1 MYVHTNNSKA
11 IRSSSHERLKFVAYC
26 AIVLS
31 LSGCASTTSQLAS
44 AISEDALSNDKVVE
58 RAKSIKTLKQ
68 AQAQENKAIEVQ
80 NLADANLM
88 IDKVACNKIFLVNR
102 CINKVTAVRNDL
114 WDTAQLDRTSARYF
128 IRQYEANERRV
139 ALEQKIAAYRR
150 EQAAQAATRLAN
162 KAAYEAKLKAYAE
175 KLAQP
180 DLLTPEERKKNVTLF
195 EAKRNTIL
203 EIQRKRA
210 EAAQARAD
218 AAEKAAKS
226 AAAAV
231 ASPQ

>member
-1 MYVHTNNSKA
+1 MYSHTNDLIKT
-11 IRSSSHERLKFVAYC
+11 RFPSHERLKFVAYC

-31 LSGCASTTSQLAS
+31 LSGCASTTSQLTN
-44 AISEDALSNDKVVE
+44 AISDDALSNEKVAE
-58 RAKSIKTLKQ
+58 RAKSIRTLKQ
-68 AQAQENKAIEVQ
+68 AQTQEKKAVEVQ

-88 IDKVACNKIFLVNR
+88 IDKAECDKKFLVNR
-102 CINKVTAVRNDL
+102 CINKVTAIRNDL

-139 ALEQKIAAYRR
+139 ALEQKIAAYKR
-150 EQAAQAATRLAN
+150 EQAAQAASRLAS

-180 DLLTPEERKKNVTLF
+180 DPLTPEERKKNVTLF

-218 AAEKAAKS
+218 AAEKVAKS
-226 AAAAV
+226 AAAAL
-231 ASPQ
+231 ASPK

>member
-1 MYVHTNNSKA
+1 MFIRTNDSRE
-11 IRSSSHERLKFVAYC
+11 IRSPIHGRLKFVAYC

-31 LSGCASTTSQLAS
+31 LSGCASTTSQIAK
-44 AISEDALSNDKVVE
+44 AINDDALSNNKVIE
-58 RAKSIKTLKQ
+58 RAKNIKTLKQ
-68 AQAQENKAIEVQ
+68 AQTQENHAIEVQ

-88 IDKVACNKIFLVNR
+88 IDKVACNKVFLVNR
-102 CINKVTAVRNDL
+102 CINRVTATRNDL
-114 WDTAQLDRTSARYF
+114 WDTAQMDRTSARYY
-128 IRQYEANERRV
+128 IRQYEANERRI

-150 EQAAQAATRLAN
+150 EQAAQAATRSAS
-162 KAAYEAKLKAYAE
+162 KAAYDAKLKAYAE

-180 DLLTPEERKKNVTLF
+180 DPLTPEERAKNVTLF

-226 AAAAV
+226 AVPV
-231 ASPQ
+231 APPQ

>member
-1 MYVHTNNSKA
+1 MYVHTNNSKE
-11 IRSSSHERLKFVAYC
+11 IRSFSHERLKFVAYC

-31 LSGCASTTSQLAS
+31 LSGCASTTSQLTS

-68 AQAQENKAIEVQ
+68 AQAQENKAIEAQ

-102 CINKVTAVRNDL
+102 CIKKVTAVRNDL

>member
-1 MYVHTNNSKA
+1 MYIHTNDLRK
-11 IRSSSHERLKFVAYC
+11 IRSPSHERLKFVAYC
-26 AIVLS
+26 AIILS
-31 LSGCASTTSQLAS
+31 LSGCASTTSQIAN
-44 AISEDALSNDKVVE
+44 AISDDALSNEKVTE

-68 AQAQENKAIEVQ
+68 AQTQENKAIEVQ

-102 CINKVTAVRNDL
+102 CINQVTAVRNDL
-114 WDTAQLDRTSARYF
+114 WDKAQLDRTSARYF

-139 ALEQKIAAYRR
+139 ALEQKIAAYKR
-150 EQAAQAATRLAN
+150 EQVAQAATRMAN

-180 DLLTPEERKKNVTLF
+180 DPLTPEERKKNVTLF

-226 AAAAV
+226 AAAA
-231 ASPQ
+231 ATSPQ